1 MTSGSERLRGWLLGS
16 LLFGCCTAFAPGARA
31 ADDYVDSDARVAARA
46 LAAQG
51 SEAFEQRDF
60 PRALGLFERAGAI
73 IPAPTITLMEARTL
87 VELGRLVEAL
97 EKYGATQRMLAV
109 DPTNEAFKQAA
120 EAAQRETEP
129 LLQRIP
135 TLRVQVQGAAPSDKL
150 EIQIDDKKVLP
161 SLAAVDR
168 PSDPGPHRVFVRAA
182 DGRTAVREVNLAE
195 RAHEDV
201 EIALTPVPV
210 APAAPLA
217 PPPAPRERAA
227 DTPGNSANTLGWA
240 LAISG
245 GTFAGV
251 GLLTG
256 VMALSDK
263 STLDAACKP
272 GCPVTKENTLQSY
285 RRERTVSYLG
295 IGIGV
300 AALAGGTYLVLTHP
314 SRKVGLALGPGS
326 IAMAGSFR

>member
-1 MTSGSERLRGWLLGS
+1 
-16 LLFGCCTAFAPGARA
+16 LLFGCTLLAPRARA
-31 ADDYVDSDARVAARA
+31 ADEYVDSDARLAARA

-60 PRALGLFERAGAI
+60 ERALGLFERAGAI

-109 DPTNEAFKQAA
+109 DPANEAFKQAA

-135 TLRVQVQGAAPSDKL
+135 TLRVRVQGASARDRL

-161 SLAAVDR
+161 SLAAVDQ
-168 PSDPGPHRVFVRAA
+168 PSDPGVHHVVVRTA
-182 DGRTAVREVNLAE
+182 DGRSATREVNLAE

-201 EIALTPVPV
+201 EITL
-210 APAAPLA
+210 APLA
-217 PPPAPRERAA
+217 SALVLPPPAPPPERRTASESN
-227 DTPGNSANTLGWA
+227 TANTLGWA
-240 LAISG
+240 LVISG

-256 VMALSDK
+256 VMALNDK
-263 STLDAACKP
+263 ATLDKACNP
-272 GCPVTKENTLQSY
+272 GCPLSKESTLQGY
-285 RRERTVSYLG
+285 RRERNLSYVGFALG
-295 IGIGV
+295 A

-314 SRKVGLALGPGS
+314 SRHVGLAIGPGS

>member
-1 MTSGSERLRGWLLGS
+1 MGA
-16 LLFGCCTAFAPGARA
+16 LLFGCTLLTPAAHA
-31 ADDYVDSDARVAARA
+31 ADEYVDSDARVAARA

-60 PRALGLFERAGAI
+60 QRALGLFERASAI
-73 IPAPTITLMEARTL
+73 IAAPTITLMEARTL

-97 EKYGATQRMLAV
+97 EKYGSTQRMLAV

-135 TLRVQVQGAAPSDKL
+135 TLRVHVQGASANDKL

-161 SLAAVDR
+161 SLAAVDQ
-168 PSDPGPHRVFVRAA
+168 PSDPGLHHVLVRTA
-182 DGRTAVREVNLAE
+182 DGRGATRDVSLAE

-201 EIALTPVPV
+201 EITLAPV
-210 APAAPLA
+210 AIAPATPA
-217 PPPAPRERAA
+217 PPPPPERRPASESN
-227 DTPGNSANTLGWA
+227 TANTLGWA
-240 LAISG
+240 LVISG
-245 GTFAGV
+245 GTFTGV

-256 VMALSDK
+256 VLALNDK
-263 STLDAACKP
+263 ATLDEACKP
-272 GCPVTKENTLQSY
+272 GCPLGKDGTLQSY
-285 RRERTVSYLG
+285 RRERSLSYLG
-295 IGIGV
+295 FALGA

-314 SRKVGLALGPGS
+314 SRHVGLAIGPGS

>member
-1 MTSGSERLRGWLLGS
+1 VTSGSERLRARLAGALFLGCTLL
-16 LLFGCCTAFAPGARA
+16 APASRA
-31 ADDYVDSDARVAARA
+31 TDDYVDSDARVAARA

-60 PRALGLFERAGAI
+60 QRALGLFERAGAI

-97 EKYGATQRMLAV
+97 EKYGATQRMLTV

-135 TLRVQVQGAAPSDKL
+135 TLRVRVQGATASDKL
-150 EIQIDDKKVLP
+150 EIQIDDKKILP
-161 SLAAVDR
+161 SLAAVDQ
-168 PSDPGPHRVFVRAA
+168 PSNPGVHHVLVRTA
-182 DGRTAVREVNLAE
+182 DGRTATREVNLAE

-201 EIALTPVPV
+201 EITLAPLTALTPAPLG
-210 APAAPLA
+210 PAAP
-217 PPPAPRERAA
+217 PSEPRVASE
-227 DTPGNSANTLGWA
+227 GNTANTLGWA

-256 VMALSDK
+256 VMALNDK
-263 STLDAACKP
+263 AALDEACNP
-272 GCPVTKENTLQSY
+272 GCPLSKEGTLRSY
-285 RRERTVSYLG
+285 RLERNLSYVG
-295 IGIGV
+295 FAFGA

-314 SRKVGLALGPGS
+314 SRRVGVAIGPGS

>member
-1 MTSGSERLRGWLLGS
+1 MGS
-16 LLFGCCTAFAPGARA
+16 LVLGCALLAPVAHGA
-31 ADDYVDSDARVAARA
+31 DEYVDSDARVAARV

-51 SEAFEQRDF
+51 SEAFEQHDYQ
-60 PRALGLFERAGAI
+60 RALGLFQRAGAI

-120 EAAQRETEP
+120 EAAQHETEP

-135 TLRVQVQGAAPSDKL
+135 TLRVQVHGVAASEKF
-150 EIQIDDKKVLP
+150 EVQIDGKKVMP
-161 SLAAVDR
+161 ALAAVDQ
-168 PSDPGPHRVFVRAA
+168 PSDPGPHRVFVRAE
-182 DGRTAVREVNLAE
+182 DGRTALRDVNLAE

-201 EIALTPVPV
+201 ELT
-210 APAAPLA
+210 LA
-217 PPPAPRERAA
+217 PPAAVLAPEPRRERRAEPSNA
-227 DTPGNSANTLGWA
+227 GNTLGWA
-240 LAISG
+240 FVISG

-256 VMALSDK
+256 VMALNDK
-263 STLDAACKP
+263 STLDSVCKP
-272 GCPVTKENTLQSY
+272 GCPPANEGMLQDY

-295 IGIGV
+295 FGLGTV
-300 AALAGGTYLVLTHP
+300 ALATGTYLVLTHP
-314 SRKVGLALGPGS
+314 ARKVGLAVGPDG
-326 IAMAGSFR
+326 IAMAGSFH